1 MTIYIMALVLLCL
14 VSFVL
19 NGVYAGCRKYT
30 LYADVIQLNVVAPSF
45 LSSRCQSHFYF
56 ALNVMDA
63 MNE

>member
-1 MTIYIMALVLLCL
+1 MVFML
-14 VSFVL
+14 
-19 NGVYAGCRKYT
+19 GVANTAFMLK
-30 LYADVIQLNVVAPSF
+30 VVKLNVVAPSF